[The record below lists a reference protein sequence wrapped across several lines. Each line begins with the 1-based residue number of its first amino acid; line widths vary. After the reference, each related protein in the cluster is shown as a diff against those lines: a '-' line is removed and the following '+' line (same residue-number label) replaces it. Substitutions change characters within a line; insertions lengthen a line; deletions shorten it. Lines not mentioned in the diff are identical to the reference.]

1 MAQQRRLRLAAL
13 LPALALA
20 VLLAAP
26 RPAAADV
33 LPGDKAA
40 LLAFKDGLTAAGGE
54 LLASWQPA
62 SDPCIDAWTGVRC
75 SCADFFESQRAA
87 DGGNVTARVGWVLPP
102 RRAAPRRPPQC
113 LPLSAAAEMRLHHVS
128 DELPCPSAPLPPLPQ
143 VCQQPGG
150 LPDGK
155 RVLQLNFGD
164 PRITRWNTLT
174 GTVAPALA
182 NLTGAPAVTGLVEAA
197 GCAAGTSVL
206 CCMHVPEPEPCLS
219 SAPWPL
225 CSAACR

>member
-1 MAQQRRLRLAAL
+1 MLKMAQQRRLRLAAL

-20 VLLAAP
+20 VLLAAAP
-26 RPAAADV
+26 PAAAAV

-62 SDPCIDAWTGVRC
+62 SDPCVDAWTGVRC
-75 SCADFFESQRAA
+75 SCADFFEAQRTAA
-87 DGGNVTARVGWVLPP
+87 GGNLTARVGWVLLPKCLDMP
-102 RRAAPRRPPQC
+102 CRP
-113 LPLSAAAEMRLHHVS
+113 SACPCQQQQNCSCTLLS
-128 DELPCPSAPLPPLPQ
+128 DEVYQNSSAPLPPHLLPLPLLQ
-143 VCQQPGG
+143 VCQQPED

-182 NLTGAPAVTGLVEAA
+182 NLTGAPG
-197 GCAAGTSVL
+197 
-206 CCMHVPEPEPCLS
+206 
-219 SAPWPL
+219 
-225 CSAACR
+225 